1 MLGGTRK
8 EPTMADKR
16 NPTATDLLVEALLPG
31 IIESIVDDAASI
43 SVEDAEKEL
52 TEAGFDVVDGHADA
66 EMFLAELKTGTL
78 GARWGVDREKKRT

>member
-1 MLGGTRK
+1 
-8 EPTMADKR
+8 MADKR

-66 EMFLAELKTGTL
+66 EMFLAELETGTL